1 MRKITWRRV
10 ETPSFVAGVKTNEQD
25 IVIETAPILKQFMG
39 QPFKNIRNWLLKNQ
53 TSFKID
59 LMEEPHDKA

>member
-25 IVIETAPILKQFMG
+25 IVIETAPILKRFMG
-39 QPFKNIRNWLLKNQ
+39 QPFKNIRTWLLTKKV
-53 TSFKID
+53 SFKID
-59 LMEEPHDKA
+59 PMEEPRDG